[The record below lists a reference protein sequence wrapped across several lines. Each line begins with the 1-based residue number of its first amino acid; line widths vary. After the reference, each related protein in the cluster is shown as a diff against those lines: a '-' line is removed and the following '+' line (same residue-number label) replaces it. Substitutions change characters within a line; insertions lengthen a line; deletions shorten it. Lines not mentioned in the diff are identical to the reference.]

1 MNEISTA
8 SIEETQIIQK
18 TINNMINTRNQ
29 QHQITMM
36 DEQSLN
42 SLLIGM
48 NPSQEILKLILAL
61 YALKLPIHSLPK
73 ENKATQT
80 EDPTNTSLIS
90 GYTGLSSKCVS
101 ISQVASS
108 IFSSN
113 RGNSMNDSQE
123 KNSCPFIRVV
133 THKNGILVHLGQLVS
148 LSEDQKSFIMRN
160 VISFDPLR
168 VHERTISTLEPAEI
182 LALTESKLQSQ
193 HGKRGNL
200 LSDYLQNQMMFN
212 ASVNSSCENSK
223 HVDISEQKHE
233 AVHGPLLITP
243 SDVLIRLS
251 EVRELSIVPVIRFDH
266 PKQMRKVSLKDG
278 SERITEV
285 KKYGPSQDIVNT
297 SKLSEST
304 NKRSDSSLQCNE
316 STDITNSSK
325 SLDPCDDT
333 DQLSEVMTNGFSKRK
348 EIDQEF
354 GKKTSMRKEK
364 NKVKEEVERLEKGKG
379 KSKSS
384 MKHLE
389 FSENR
394 STTQISCNNSTDC
407 NNKQSVQQN
416 LQKQV
421 PVEQNKNSEAK
432 PLSLH
437 KTRRRNTSAESR
449 RRRERRLLNKRR
461 YSE

>member
-42 SLLIGM
+42 CLLIGM

-61 YALKLPIHSLPK
+61 YTLKLPIHSLPK

-90 GYTGLSSKCVS
+90 GYTGLSSRCVS

-113 RGNSMNDSQE
+113 RENSMNDSQE

-212 ASVNSSCENSK
+212 AS
-223 HVDISEQKHE
+223 
-233 AVHGPLLITP
+233 
-243 SDVLIRLS
+243 
-251 EVRELSIVPVIRFDH
+251 
-266 PKQMRKVSLKDG
+266 
-278 SERITEV
+278 
-285 KKYGPSQDIVNT
+285 
-297 SKLSEST
+297 
-304 NKRSDSSLQCNE
+304 
-316 STDITNSSK
+316 
-325 SLDPCDDT
+325 
-333 DQLSEVMTNGFSKRK
+333 
-348 EIDQEF
+348 
-354 GKKTSMRKEK
+354 EK
-364 NKVKEEVERLEKGKG
+364 
-379 KSKSS
+379 
-384 MKHLE
+384 
-389 FSENR
+389 
-394 STTQISCNNSTDC
+394 
-407 NNKQSVQQN
+407 
-416 LQKQV
+416 
-421 PVEQNKNSEAK
+421 
-432 PLSLH
+432 
-437 KTRRRNTSAESR
+437 
-449 RRRERRLLNKRR
+449 
-461 YSE
+461 